1 VCGPAFADASPGYAI
16 VCSHG
21 VQGCSVATGWGSPL
35 ANAVAGLLGNRG

>member
-21 VQGCSVATGWGSPL
+21 VGCSVATGWGSPL
-35 ANAVAGLLGNRG
+35 AKAVAGLLGNRG